1 MRWKMMIGAGSLLGL
16 LATPVIAADF
26 GTAQEARA
34 MLDKAVAAIKTDKAS
49 ALAQFNKGEGGFK
62 DRDLYPF
69 CAGADGMFTAHP
81 TLNGKSLADLQDKNG
96 KPLGKEILSAAE
108 EGKVK
113 EVNYMWPRPGSD
125 TTPVAK
131 VSYVTKIGDQ
141 TCAVGYY
148 K

>member
-1 MRWKMMIGAGSLLGL
+1 MRWKVMIGAGALLGL
-16 LATPVIAADF
+16 LAPPVIAADF
-26 GTAQEARA
+26 GTPQEARA
-34 MLDKAVAAIKTDKAS
+34 MLDKAAAAIKADKSS

-96 KPLGKEILSAAE
+96 KPLGKEILSVAE

-125 TTPVAK
+125 PTPVAK

>member
-1 MRWKMMIGAGSLLGL
+1 MMIAAAALFGL
-16 LATPVIAADF
+16 LATALVAADF
-26 GTAQEARA
+26 GSSQEARA
-34 MLDKAVAAIKTDKAS
+34 MLDNAVAAIKADKAS

-69 CAGADGMFTAHP
+69 CAGPDGMFTAHP

-96 KPLGKEILSAAE
+96 KPLGKEILSVAE

-113 EVNYMWPRPGSD
+113 EVSYMWPRPGSD
-125 TTPVAK
+125 PTPVAK